1 MPESADRSGPR
12 PWRKITMRRMV
23 LTLIMAAAVVSTAP
37 AQQNQQKKRVAVMD
51 FDYATVK
58 SYSAA
63 IFGTEQDN
71 GKGNS
76 DLIGEKLGQPGQYTV
91 IERKQLDKIIAEQN
105 FSNSDRA
112 DSNTA
117 AKIARILGV
126 DAIITGSITQFG
138 RDDKSTGVAGGAAN
152 LAAGRFGLG
161 KVKQS
166 EGKAVVGISARM
178 INTDTAEIIAA
189 VRGLGESSRKGTSLF
204 GAGGGNTRAGGGV
217 DMTSSNFSQTII
229 GEAVD
234 KATTDLCA
242 QLNEQAS
249 KLPGRVFVI
258 SGMVADATGGTL
270 GLNVG
275 SRAGVKVG
283 DRLEV
288 RRKIRDVKDPATGKV
303 LRSIDNKVGEVVITD
318 VDETSSVGNFNGATP
333 AKTGD
338 VV

>member
-1 MPESADRSGPR
+1 
-12 PWRKITMRRMV
+12 MRRTV
-23 LTLIMAAAVVSTAP
+23 LTLILAAAVVSTGLA
-37 AQQNQQKKRVAVMD
+37 QQKKRVAVMN

-63 IFGTEQDN
+63 IFGTDEDI
-71 GKGNS
+71 GKGIA
-76 DLIGEKLGQPGQYTV
+76 DLVVEKLVQGGQYSV
-91 IERKQLDKIIAEQN
+91 IERKALDKIIAEQN

-138 RDDKSTGVAGGAAN
+138 RDDKKIGVGGGAAN
-152 LAAGRFGLG
+152 LAAGHFGLG
-161 KVKQS
+161 KVRS
-166 EGKAVVGISARM
+166 DEAKAVVAISARM

-189 VRGLGESSRKGTSLF
+189 VKGLGESSRKGTSLF

-217 DMTSSNFSQTII
+217 DMTSSNFAQTII

-242 QLNEQAS
+242 QLNEQAG
-249 KLPGRVFVI
+249 KMPARVVVI
-258 SGMVADATGGTL
+258 SGLVADATGGTL
-270 GLNVG
+270 VLNVG

-303 LRSIDNKVGEVVITD
+303 LRSIENKVGEVVITD
-318 VDETSSVGNFNGATP
+318 VDEGSAVGTFSGGTP
-333 AKTGD
+333 AKAGD
-338 VV
+338 VVKSM

>member
-1 MPESADRSGPR
+1 
-12 PWRKITMRRMV
+12 MRRMV
-23 LTLIMAAAVVSTAP
+23 VTLILAAAVVSTAP
-37 AQQNQQKKRVAVMD
+37 AQQQQKKRVAVMN

-63 IFGTEQDN
+63 IFGTEQDI
-71 GKGNS
+71 GKGIA
-76 DLIGEKLGQPGQYTV
+76 DLVVEKLVQGGQYSV
-91 IERKQLDKIIAEQN
+91 IERKELDKIIAEQN

-112 DSNTA
+112 DSTTA

-152 LAAGRFGLG
+152 VVSGHFGLG

-189 VRGLGESSRKGTSLF
+189 VKGLGESSRKGTSLF
-204 GAGGGNTRAGGGV
+204 GAGGGDTRAGGGV

-234 KATTDLCA
+234 RATTDLCA

-249 KLPGRVFVI
+249 KLPNRVVVI
-258 SGMVADATGGTL
+258 SGLVADATGGTL
-270 GLNVG
+270 VLNVG
-275 SRAGVKVG
+275 SRAGLKVG

-288 RRKIRDVKDPATGKV
+288 RRKIRDVKDPATGRV

-318 VDETSSVGNFNGATP
+318 VDEASSVGNFNGATP

-338 VV
+338 VVKSM

>member
-1 MPESADRSGPR
+1 
-12 PWRKITMRRMV
+12 MRRTV
-23 LTLIMAAAVVSTAP
+23 LTLILAAAVVSTGLA
-37 AQQNQQKKRVAVMD
+37 QQKKRVAVMN

-63 IFGTEQDN
+63 IFGTDEDI
-71 GKGNS
+71 GKGIA
-76 DLIGEKLGQPGQYTV
+76 DLVVEKLVQGGQYSV
-91 IERKQLDKIIAEQN
+91 IERKALDKIIAEQN

-138 RDDKSTGVAGGAAN
+138 RDDKKIGVGGGAAN
-152 LAAGRFGLG
+152 LAAGHFGLG
-161 KVKQS
+161 KVRS
-166 EGKAVVGISARM
+166 DEAKAVVAISARM

-189 VRGLGESSRKGTSLF
+189 VKGLGESSRKGTSLF

-242 QLNEQAS
+242 QLNEQAG
-249 KLPGRVFVI
+249 KMPARVVVI
-258 SGMVADATGGTL
+258 SGLVADATGGTL
-270 GLNVG
+270 VLNVG
-275 SRAGVKVG
+275 SRAGLKVG

-318 VDETSSVGNFNGATP
+318 VDEGSSVGTFNGGTP
-333 AKTGD
+333 AKAGD
-338 VV
+338 VVKSM

>member
-1 MPESADRSGPR
+1 
-12 PWRKITMRRMV
+12 MRRMWIGLV
-23 LTLIMAAAVVSTAP
+23 LAAAMVSSAP
-37 AQQNQQKKRVAVMD
+37 AQQKKRVAVMN

-63 IFGTEQDN
+63 IFGTDEDI
-71 GKGNS
+71 GKGIA
-76 DLIGEKLGQPGQYTV
+76 DLIVEKLVQSGQYSV
-91 IERKQLDKIIAEQN
+91 IERKALDKIIAEQN

-138 RDDKSTGVAGGAAN
+138 RDDKSMGVGGGAAN
-152 LAAGRFGLG
+152 VISGHFGMG
-161 KVKQS
+161 HVKTNDA
-166 EGKAVVGISARM
+166 KAVVGISARM

-189 VRGLGESSRKGTSLF
+189 VKGLGESSRKGTSLF
-204 GAGGGNTRAGGGV
+204 GAGGGASRAGGGV

-234 KATTDLCA
+234 KAATDLCA

-249 KLPGRVFVI
+249 KLPNRVVVI

-270 GLNVG
+270 VLNVG
-275 SRAGVKVG
+275 SRAGLKVG

-303 LRSIDNKVGEVVITD
+303 IRSIENKVGEVVITD
-318 VDETSSVGNFNGATP
+318 VDESSSVGNFNGASQ

-338 VV
+338 TVKSM

>member
-1 MPESADRSGPR
+1 
-12 PWRKITMRRMV
+12 MRRMV
-23 LTLIMAAAVVSTAP
+23 LTLILAAVAVSAAF
-37 AQQNQQKKRVAVMD
+37 AQQQQKKRVAVMN

-63 IFGTEQDN
+63 IFGTEQDI
-71 GKGNS
+71 GKGIA
-76 DLIGEKLGQPGQYTV
+76 DLVVEKLVQSGQYSV

-138 RDDKSTGVAGGAAN
+138 RDDKSLGVAGGAAN
-152 LAAGRFGLG
+152 LAAGHFGLG
-161 KVKQS
+161 KVKQN
-166 EGKAVVGISARM
+166 EGKAVVAISARM

-189 VRGLGESSRKGTSLF
+189 VKGLGESSRKGTSLF

-242 QLNEQAS
+242 QLNEQAT
-249 KLPGRVFVI
+249 KLPNRVYTI
-258 SGMVADATGGTL
+258 NGLVADATGGTL
-270 GLNVG
+270 VLNVG
-275 SRAGVKVG
+275 SRVGLKVG

-318 VDETSSVGNFNGATP
+318 VDEASAVGNFRGATP

-338 VV
+338 IVKSM